1 MIYFR
6 LPSVRSER
14 MTLIDD
20 CIESFPILF
29 WPGCL
34 GDEVLIVLENHG
46 VSGSKIESVLDF
58 SR

>member
-1 MIYFR
+1 
-6 LPSVRSER
+6 

-29 WPGCL
+29 WQGCL
-34 GDEVLIVLENHG
+34 GDEVLIVLENQG
-46 VSGSKIESVLDF
+46 VSGSKIESVPDF